1 MTAGSRLIAA
11 AMLVSGP
18 SAISVTGSAEL
29 PISSTITSTADP
41 RASRRE
47 VSGRCQPSRPVT
59 PARPSDP

>member
-1 MTAGSRLIAA
+1 MAAGSRVIAA

-18 SAISVTGSAEL
+18 SAITVTGSAEPL
-29 PISSTITSTADP
+29 ISSSITSTADP

-47 VSGRCQPSRPVT
+47 VSGRCQPSRRVM